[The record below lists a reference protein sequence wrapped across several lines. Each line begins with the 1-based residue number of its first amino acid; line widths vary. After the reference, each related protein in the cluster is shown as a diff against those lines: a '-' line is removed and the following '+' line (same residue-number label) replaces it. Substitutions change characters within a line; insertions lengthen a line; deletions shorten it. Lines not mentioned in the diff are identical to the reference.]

1 MSDAQF
7 MRLALRLARR
17 GHGATSPATIRNVFA
32 EAWFSRKNGIMKM
45 ILKLNLVLLLA
56 VVANG
61 CSTTGGNASS
71 SPAPTVSGSISTGV
85 STDF

>member
-1 MSDAQF
+1 MQ
-7 MRLALRLARR
+7 
-17 GHGATSPATIRNVFA
+17 NVFA

-56 VVANG
+56 VAANG

-71 SPAPTVSGSISTGV
+71 GSAPTVSGSISTSA
-85 STDF
+85 STHF